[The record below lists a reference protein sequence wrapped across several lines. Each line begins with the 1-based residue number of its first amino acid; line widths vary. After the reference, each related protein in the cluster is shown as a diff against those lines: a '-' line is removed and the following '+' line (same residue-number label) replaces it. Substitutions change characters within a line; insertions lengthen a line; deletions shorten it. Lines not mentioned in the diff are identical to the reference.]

1 LEYGFLSQEG
11 TKTTLPSILSEI
23 FAELTK
29 NGKCTIQINV
39 ANTIHLKCSVA
50 TSSESYS
57 VLDHQVHM
65 SICNKD
71 ALTSSEWDITT
82 QQNNYTALSDLSGKN
97 SLSKELLHD
106 IGFDPLSLTA
116 DLIMERASS
125 LAKHIDPCDWA
136 EIFIQDEFRCNP
148 FLNSDDNQLARSE
161 FPFQSTKIHE
171 WFQVSLSKRNVTEG
185 NPESYVNIVNVQGWI
200 SASEI
205 PCHSIEEQ
213 FENLYHG
220 TDHDSAVDILN
231 GRGIHLPAGRQKRDF
246 SSGKGFYLTK
256 SFEDAYKWAK
266 RKSVKPAVLVFRP
279 KHDEFW
285 NNEKIQRLTL
295 LSNENPEEW
304 KEIVALFR
312 SGKQS
317 TKKRE
322 ILRDYDLI
330 EGSVAK
336 VSHVSGHLEYKAIP
350 LSYQPGLGLYEW
362 LFE

>member
-1 LEYGFLSQEG
+1 MNEKLRHHRTLCEWIVIFL
-11 TKTTLPSILSEI
+11 K
-23 FAELTK
+23 
-29 NGKCTIQINV
+29 
-39 ANTIHLKCSVA
+39 
-50 TSSESYS
+50 
-57 VLDHQVHM
+57 
-65 SICNKD
+65 
-71 ALTSSEWDITT
+71 
-82 QQNNYTALSDLSGKN
+82 NNYTALSDLSGKN

-350 LSYQPGLGLYEW
+350 LSYQVCLISKDFARKFRKSLHSI
-362 LFE
+362 LFFSDHSVRYY